1 MYNRKKKSAADT
13 KAEKDLKAAN
23 KEIVRLKKKGLKKM
37 EQIRKLLRR
46 R

>member
-23 KEIVRLKKKGLKKM
+23 KEIVRLKKKGLKKK
-37 EQIRKLLRR
+37 EQIRNQHRKQ
-46 R
+46 